1 MTRALM
7 VKATTVT
14 QTHILL
20 VLSTRYISNQ
30 LEARMP
36 TGRCDFPKY
45 VGAIWSVNLRLP
57 PLMYQLNLTRSCG
70 FSTCIKRGQLGL
82 STCALQSVRRAVSQL
97 YT

>member
-45 VGAIWSVNLRLP
+45 VGAI
-57 PLMYQLNLTRSCG
+57 
-70 FSTCIKRGQLGL
+70 
-82 STCALQSVRRAVSQL
+82 
-97 YT
+97 